1 MTIDPVPSRAFAL
14 VIIAPG
20 VLLLAGSSMR
30 IIHTSDWHLGQFF
43 YTRSRAAEHQAFF
56 DWLIARVEEHQVD
69 AVIVAGDIFD
79 TGSPPSYAREL
90 YNRFVVNLHRTGCQ
104 LIVLGGNHDSVATL
118 NESRELL
125 ACLNTRV
132 IAAASGEPEEQV
144 LTLTNRQG
152 EPGAI
157 LCAIPFLRP
166 RDIMRSQAGQSGEQK
181 QLSLLSA
188 ITQHYQRSYQ
198 HARQLSQQG
207 DKPLPVIATGHL
219 TTVGVSK
226 SAAVRDIYI
235 GTLDA
240 FPAQAFPEADYIAL
254 GHIHRPQR
262 IAGSEHIRYSGSP
275 LPLSFDEL
283 GSEKSVF
290 LVSFTDGRLAHV
302 EPLPVPCFQPMQTI
316 KGTLAEI
323 EQQLKAFADAEP
335 ARPVWLDIE
344 ITTQE
349 YLHNMQQHIQTLTE
363 GLPVEVLLMR
373 RSRELRERALARL
386 ENETLS
392 ELKVEE
398 VFERRLEQEEETDE
412 RRLQRVRQLFR
423 GTLEA
428 LCQGEENPS

>member
-1 MTIDPVPSRAFAL
+1 
-14 VIIAPG
+14 
-20 VLLLAGSSMR
+20 MR

-56 DWLIARVEEHQVD
+56 HWLIERVEEHQVD

-90 YNRFVVNLHRTGCQ
+90 YNRFVVDLHRTGCQ

-132 IAAASGEPEEQV
+132 IAAASSDPEEQV
-144 LTLTNRQG
+144 LTLTTRQG
-152 EPGAI
+152 TPGAV

-181 QLSLLSA
+181 QISLLNA

-198 HARQLSQQG
+198 HARQLSQQAE
-207 DKPLPVIATGHL
+207 KPLPVIATGHL

-226 SAAVRDIYI
+226 SEAVRDIYI

-240 FPAQAFPEADYIAL
+240 FPAQAFPAADYIAL

-290 LVSFTDGRLAHV
+290 LVSFADGKLASV
-302 EPLPVPCFQPMQTI
+302 EPLPVPGFQPMQTI

-323 EQQLKAFADAEP
+323 EQQLKPFANASP
-335 ARPVWLDIE
+335 SRPVWLDIE

-349 YLHNMQQHIQTLTE
+349 YLHNMQQHIQALTE

-373 RSRELRERALARL
+373 RSREQRERALARL
-386 ENETLS
+386 QNETLN

-398 VFERRLEQEEETDE
+398 VFERRLEQEEEMDE
-412 RRLQRVRQLFR
+412 ARRTRVRQLFS
-423 GTLEA
+423 GTLDA
-428 LCQGEENPS
+428 LYQGEESQP